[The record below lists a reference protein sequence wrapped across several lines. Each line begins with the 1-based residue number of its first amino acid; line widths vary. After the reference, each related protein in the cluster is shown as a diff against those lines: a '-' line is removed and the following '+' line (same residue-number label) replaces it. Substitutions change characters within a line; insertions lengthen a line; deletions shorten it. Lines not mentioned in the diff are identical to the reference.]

1 MKNLS
6 FPVLATN
13 FFIKSLVLNGK
24 KNKSQSYYLLEKND
38 RWHRVIDTFC
48 PLKFRRRLVQQAF
61 DKCGL
66 EPVRMLDLE
75 MARRRNWAGRGRH
88 NAEAESVQQPP
99 QRIEMLCGDGER
111 EIGQLLANPRHVARR
126 RSGTAPDSVGRG
138 R

>member
-1 MKNLS
+1 MIGG
-6 FPVLATN
+6 T
-13 FFIKSLVLNGK
+13 
-24 KNKSQSYYLLEKND
+24 
-38 RWHRVIDTFC
+38 VIDTFC

-75 MARRRNWAGRGRH
+75 MERRRNWAGRGRH

-126 RSGTAPDSVGRG
+126 GSGTAPNSVGRG
-138 R
+138 H